1 MSLLNPKEIILDAIK
16 SKLKGT
22 GVEKIIMSFNISDE
36 KYKCFITNIDNE
48 RINFDVEKNDISLIK
63 KMFISKIVKKYKS
76 ESDKEVKSIIIQIVI
91 SSGSIKSFV
100 ESTDGKTEELI
111 F

>member
-22 GVEKIIMSFNISDE
+22 GVESIIMSFHITED
-36 KYKCFITNIDNE
+36 KYKVYLTNVDNE
-48 RINFDVEKNDISLIK
+48 KIKFDIEEKDISLIK
-63 KMFISKIVKKYKS
+63 KMFISKITKKYIKDN
-76 ESDKEVKSIIIQIVI
+76 DKEIASIIIKIII
-91 SSGSIKSFV
+91 SSGTIKVFV
-100 ESTDGKTEELI
+100 EPVNGKVKELS